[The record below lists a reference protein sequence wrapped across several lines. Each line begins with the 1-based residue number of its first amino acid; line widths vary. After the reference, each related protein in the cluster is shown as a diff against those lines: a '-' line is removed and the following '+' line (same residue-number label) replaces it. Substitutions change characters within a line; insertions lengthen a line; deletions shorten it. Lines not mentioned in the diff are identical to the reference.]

1 MIIQWSASALDDRI
15 QTFQFIADDSVT
27 AAARVDEAIEAAA
40 EHLVDFPD
48 SGRPGRAPKTRE
60 WVLNG
65 LPYLLIYSVEGQSL
79 TIWRVLHTSRLWPE

>member
-27 AAARVDEAIEAAA
+27 AAARVDEAVEAAA
-40 EHLVDFPD
+40 EHLADFPD
-48 SGRPGRAPKTRE
+48 SGRPGRAPNTRE

-65 LPYLLIYSVEGQSL
+65 LPYLLIYSVEGHSL

>member
-27 AAARVDEAIEAAA
+27 AA
-40 EHLVDFPD
+40 EHLADFPD

-79 TIWRVLHTSRLWPE
+79 TIWRVLHNSRLWPE

>member
-1 MIIQWSASALDDRI
+1 MA
-15 QTFQFIADDSVT
+15 
-27 AAARVDEAIEAAA
+27 
-40 EHLVDFPD
+40 DFPD

-79 TIWRVLHTSRLWPE
+79 TIWRVLHTHGCGRNRRPASRISEVGQPPVLAAPLQL